1 MSVNPQDEAAL
12 TAELER
18 AQQRDSSRAALVKA
32 ARDTVTRPES
42 STLAA
47 AAHEARLALRVALAA
62 LRED

>member
-1 MSVNPQDEAAL
+1 MNPQDEAAL

-18 AQQRDSSRAALVKA
+18 AQARDSARAALVKG
-32 ARDTVTRPES
+32 ARDAVTRREA

-47 AAHEARLALRVALAA
+47 VAHEARLALRVALAA